1 MDARARLMI
10 SDPENPWV
18 VIIKEK
24 NFLGVANPMI
34 QIQIALIKLFLVFIL
49 IHFNWSDNKIKKPK
63 RDIRDYT
70 DADIGNVINVN

>member
-49 IHFNWSDNKIKKPK
+49 IHFNSSDKIKKPK

>member
-1 MDARARLMI
+1 MI

-49 IHFNWSDNKIKKPK
+49 IHFNSSDKIKKPK